1 MTISQTW
8 YLLTYLEEELQIY
21 QVHYVKPFFLFLIL
35 TASLV
40 FHKSCNLALSLGR
53 DTPSSQITEG
63 DDGRAAGEVRQLD
76 LPPPNIPTKQ
86 SRSEIDDKFC
96 KFEIKKL
103 IEGKRMH
110 CTKRHI

>member
-1 MTISQTW
+1 LYNSAQ
-8 YLLTYLEEELQIY
+8 
-21 QVHYVKPFFLFLIL
+21 
-35 TASLV
+35 
-40 FHKSCNLALSLGR
+40 LSLSGR

-63 DDGRAAGEVRQLD
+63 DDGRVAGEVRQLD

-103 IEGKRMH
+103 IEGKRIKTCNNM
-110 CTKRHI
+110 I

>member
-1 MTISQTW
+1 MTN
-8 YLLTYLEEELQIY
+8 YLLFYTI
-21 QVHYVKPFFLFLIL
+21 
-35 TASLV
+35 T
-40 FHKSCNLALSLGR
+40 GR

-63 DDGRAAGEVRQLD
+63 EDGRAAGEVRQLD

-103 IEGKRMH
+103 IEGKYKL
-110 CTKRHI
+110 TKINNTFKTNNIYSQHL

>member
-1 MTISQTW
+1 MIVI
-8 YLLTYLEEELQIY
+8 LIVLTNYFSAQS
-21 QVHYVKPFFLFLIL
+21 P
-35 TASLV
+35 
-40 FHKSCNLALSLGR
+40 GR

-63 DDGRAAGEVRQLD
+63 EDGRVAGEVRQLD

-103 IEGKRMH
+103 IEGKYKL
-110 CTKRHI
+110 TKKIYK

>member
-1 MTISQTW
+1 MYCICR
-8 YLLTYLEEELQIY
+8 EERAASAKNNTDA
-21 QVHYVKPFFLFLIL
+21 VGFLR
-35 TASLV
+35 T
-40 FHKSCNLALSLGR
+40 GR

-63 DDGRAAGEVRQLD
+63 DEGRVAGEARPLD

-103 IEGKRMH
+103 IEGTLKV
-110 CTKRHI
+110 

>member
-1 MTISQTW
+1 MTN
-8 YLLTYLEEELQIY
+8 YLLFCTI
-21 QVHYVKPFFLFLIL
+21 
-35 TASLV
+35 T
-40 FHKSCNLALSLGR
+40 GR

-63 DDGRAAGEVRQLD
+63 EDGRAAGEVRQLD

-103 IEGKRMH
+103 IEGKYKL
-110 CTKRHI
+110 TKINNTLKTNNIYSQHL